1 MEKPIVAITMGDAA
15 GIGPEITCKT
25 LLKADVF
32 ETCRPVV
39 LGDIRI
45 IEDIIKRCRLDLKTH
60 LIRSAEEA
68 ECKYGQID
76 IIDYGD
82 IDLSE
87 WEFGKLSK
95 SCGEAAVHYT
105 KEACRMCMAGQVDAM
120 VSAPLNK
127 AAMRMAGYHYE
138 GQTQIIGEMTNS
150 SNYGMLLLLGNMRVL
165 MYSNHCS
172 LEDACH
178 KVKKE
183 TVYEKISLIHEGL
196 KKITPLEHP
205 TIAVSALNP
214 HCGEGGMF
222 GRQELDEII
231 PAIEK
236 ARLEGITVIGPV
248 PADTVFVEAKEGKYD
263 AVIAMY
269 HDQANMAMKLL
280 GFGNVVTLLVGVPV
294 IRTSTGH
301 GTAFNIA
308 GQNIANEENLHQ
320 AVLEAAKLA
329 SMQKRR

>member
-15 GIGPEITCKT
+15 GIGPEIICKT
-25 LLKADVF
+25 LAKPDVYDV
-32 ETCRPVV
+32 CRPMV
-39 LGDIRI
+39 LGDVRI
-45 IEDIIKRCRLDLKTH
+45 IRDIMERCGIKLMVNVITGPED
-60 LIRSAEEA
+60 AQGV
-68 ECKYGQID
+68 YGQID
-76 IIDYGD
+76 VLDYGN
-82 IDLSE
+82 IDLKE
-87 WEFGKLSK
+87 WKFGELSK

-105 KEACRMCMAGQVDAM
+105 KEACRMCMEGKADAM

-138 GQTQIIGEMTNS
+138 GQTQIIGEMTGS
-150 SNYGMLLLLGNMRVL
+150 DNYGMLLLLGDLRVL

-172 LEDACH
+172 LEEACH
-178 KVKKE
+178 EVKKD
-183 TVYEKISLIHEGL
+183 TVYSKISLIHQGL
-196 KKITPLEHP
+196 REITPLKNP
-205 TIAVSALNP
+205 VIAVSALNP

-231 PAIEK
+231 PGIEK
-236 ARLEGITVIGPV
+236 ARENGIDAVGPV
-248 PADTVFVEAKEGKYD
+248 PADTVFVEAKTGKYD

-308 GQNIANEENLHQ
+308 GQNIANEENLYE

-329 SMQKRR
+329 AQRKA

>member
-15 GIGPEITCKT
+15 GIGPEIVCKT
-25 LLKADVF
+25 LAKPDVYDV
-32 ETCRPVV
+32 CHPIV
-39 LGDIRI
+39 LGDVRI
-45 IEDIIKRCRLDLKTH
+45 IRDIIERCKIELMVNVITGP
-60 LIRSAEEA
+60 EEA
-68 ECKYGQID
+68 QGVYGQID
-76 IIDYGD
+76 VLDYGD
-82 IDLSE
+82 IDLKE
-87 WEFGKLSK
+87 WKFGELSK

-105 KEACRMCMAGQVDAM
+105 KEACRMCMEGKADAM

-138 GQTQIIGEMTNS
+138 GQTQIVGEMTGS
-150 SNYGMLLLLGNMRVL
+150 DNYGMLLLLGDLRVL

-172 LEDACH
+172 LEEACH
-178 KVKKE
+178 KVKKD
-183 TVYEKISLIHEGL
+183 TVYSKISLIHRGL
-196 KKITPLEHP
+196 REITPLKNP
-205 TIAVSALNP
+205 VIAVSALNP

-231 PAIEK
+231 PGIEK
-236 ARLEGITVIGPV
+236 ARENGIDAVGPV
-248 PADTVFVEAKEGKYD
+248 PADTVFVEAKTGKYD

-308 GQNIANEENLHQ
+308 GQNIANEENLYE

-329 SMQKRR
+329 AQRKA

>member
-1 MEKPIVAITMGDAA
+1 MRKPLIVITMGDAA

-25 LLKADVF
+25 LAKKDVYDI
-32 ETCRPVV
+32 CRPIV
-39 LGDIRI
+39 LGDARI
-45 IEDIIKRCRLDLKTH
+45 IRDIIDRCKINLTVQVIGRP
-60 LIRSAEEA
+60 EEA
-68 ECKYGQID
+68 QGVYGQVD
-76 IIDYGD
+76 VLDYGD
-82 IDLSE
+82 IDLEE
-87 WEFGKLSK
+87 WKFGELSR

-105 KEACRMCMAGQVDAM
+105 KEACRMCMEGKADAM

-138 GQTQIIGEMTNS
+138 GQTQIVGEMTGS
-150 SNYGMLLLLGNMRVL
+150 DNYGMLLLLGDLRVL

-172 LEDACH
+172 LEEACK

-183 TVYEKISLIHEGL
+183 VVYSKISLIHEGL
-196 KKITPLEHP
+196 KKITPLENP
-205 TIAVSALNP
+205 VIAVSALNP

-222 GRQELDEII
+222 GRQELNEII
-231 PAIEK
+231 PGIEK
-236 ARLEGITVIGPV
+236 AREEGINAVGPV
-248 PADTVFVEAKEGKYD
+248 PADTVFVEAKSGKYD

-308 GQNIANEENLHQ
+308 GQNIANEENLHE

-329 SMQKRR
+329 AQRKA

>member
-15 GIGPEITCKT
+15 GIGPEIVCKT
-25 LLKADVF
+25 LAKPDVYDV
-32 ETCRPVV
+32 CRPIV
-39 LGDIRI
+39 LGDVRI
-45 IEDIIKRCRLDLKTH
+45 IRDIIERCGTDLTVEVISQPEEAQCVYGQVDVLDYSNIDLK
-60 LIRSAEEA
+60 
-68 ECKYGQID
+68 
-76 IIDYGD
+76 
-82 IDLSE
+82 E
-87 WEFGKLSK
+87 WKFGELSK
-95 SCGEAAVHYT
+95 SCGAAAVHYT
-105 KEACRMCMAGQVDAM
+105 KEACRMCMEGKADAM

-138 GQTQIIGEMTNS
+138 GQTQIVGEMTGS
-150 SNYGMLLLLGNMRVL
+150 DNYGMLLLLGDLRVL

-172 LEDACH
+172 LEEACQ
-178 KVKKE
+178 KVKKD
-183 TVYEKISLIHEGL
+183 TIYGKISLIHQGL
-196 KKITPLEHP
+196 KEITPLKDP
-205 TIAVSALNP
+205 VIAVSALNP

-231 PAIEK
+231 PGIEK
-236 ARLEGITVIGPV
+236 ARKNGMNAVGPV
-248 PADTVFVEAKEGKYD
+248 PADTVFVEAKTGKYD

-308 GQNIANEENLHQ
+308 GQNIANEENLHE

-329 SMQKRR
+329 AQRKA

>member
-1 MEKPIVAITMGDAA
+1 MEKPLLAVTMGDAA
-15 GIGPEITCKT
+15 GIGPEITCKA
-25 LLKADVF
+25 LARPEIYRV
-32 ETCRPVV
+32 CRPIV

-45 IEDIIKRCRLDLKTH
+45 IRHIIERCNLPLKTRC
-60 LIRSAEEA
+60 ISKGE
-68 ECKYGQID
+68 GGD
-76 IIDYGD
+76 TFGTVDVVDYGN
-82 IDLSE
+82 IDMSD
-87 WEFGKLSK
+87 WEFGRLSK

-105 KEACRMCMAGQVDAM
+105 REACQMCMEGTADAM

-138 GQTQIIGEMTNS
+138 GQTQIVGEMTGS
-150 SNYGMLLLLGNMRVL
+150 ANYGMLLLLGDMRVL

-172 LEDACH
+172 LEEACQ

-183 TVYEKISLIHEGL
+183 TVYEKIMLVHEGL
-196 KKITPLEHP
+196 RKITALYQPV
-205 TIAVSALNP
+205 IAVSALNP
-214 HCGEGGMF
+214 HCGEEGMF

-231 PAIEK
+231 P
-236 ARLEGITVIGPV
+236 GIQQAKLKGVQVTGPV
-248 PADTVFVEAKEGKYD
+248 PADTVFVEAQKGTYD

-280 GFGNVVTLLVGVPV
+280 GFGSVVTLLVGVPV

-308 GQNIANEENLHQ
+308 GQNLANEENLYQ
-320 AVLEAAKLA
+320 AILEAAKLA
-329 SMQKRR
+329 AFKKA

>member
-1 MEKPIVAITMGDAA
+1 MRRPLIAITMGDAA
-15 GIGPEITCKT
+15 GIGPEIACKA
-25 LLKADVF
+25 LMKRDVYDV
-32 ETCRPVV
+32 CCPVV
-39 LGDIRI
+39 LGDVRI
-45 IEDIIKRCRLDLKTH
+45 IQDIIGRCKLPLTTEIISKP
-60 LIRSAEEA
+60 EEA
-68 ECKYGQID
+68 HGEYGKVD
-76 IIDYGD
+76 VLDYHD
-82 IDLSE
+82 IDLTKWRFGELSE
-87 WEFGKLSK
+87 

-105 KEACRMCMAGQVDAM
+105 KEACRLCMEQKADAM

-127 AAMRMAGYHYE
+127 AAMRMAGYQYE
-138 GQTQIIGEMTNS
+138 GQTQIVGEMTGS
-150 SNYGMLLLLGNMRVL
+150 ENYGMLLILGDLRVF

-172 LEDACH
+172 LEEACH

-183 TVYEKISLIHEGL
+183 TVYSKIALVHEGL
-196 KKITPLEHP
+196 KRLAGLADPI
-205 TIAVSALNP
+205 IAVSALNP

-222 GRQELDEII
+222 GRQEQDEII

-236 ARLEGITVIGPV
+236 ARENGMHVIGPV
-248 PADTVFVEAKEGKYD
+248 PADTVFVEAKTGKYD

-308 GQNIANEENLHQ
+308 GQNIADETNLYE
-320 AVLEAAKLA
+320 AVLEAARLA
-329 SMQKRR
+329 GQKKA